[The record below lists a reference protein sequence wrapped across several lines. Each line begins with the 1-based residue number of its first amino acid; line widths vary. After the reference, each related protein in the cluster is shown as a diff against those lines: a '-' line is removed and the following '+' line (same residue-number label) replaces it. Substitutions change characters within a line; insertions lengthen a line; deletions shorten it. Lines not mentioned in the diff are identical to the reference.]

1 MGEYKLEHISDV
13 LFEHL
18 VVGMIFYTHTIAL
31 TLDTIEQICEQAKIS
46 KLTPF
51 AVIADLVS
59 HGIISANIDDKQNVR
74 YEITEFGQYF
84 FATVCQTNT
93 DAKKLCEK
101 VRGYML

>member
-18 VVGMIFYTHTIAL
+18 AVGMIFYTHPSSL
-31 TLDTIEQICEQAKIS
+31 TLDTIEQICKQEKIS
-46 KLTPF
+46 KLSPIVVT
-51 AVIADLVS
+51 ADLVS

-84 FATVCQTNT
+84 FTTVCRTNT
-93 DAKKLCEK
+93 NAKKLCEK
-101 VRGYML
+101 VSRYML